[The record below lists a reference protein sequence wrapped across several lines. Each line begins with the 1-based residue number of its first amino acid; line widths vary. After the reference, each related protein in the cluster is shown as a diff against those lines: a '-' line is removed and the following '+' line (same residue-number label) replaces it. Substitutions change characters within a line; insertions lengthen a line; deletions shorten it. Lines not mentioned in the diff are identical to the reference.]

1 MILCEQ
7 CGNEFNRGRKIETD
21 SGKKMIECP
30 YCKWRNPFPTKR
42 NKKNKDWKNRK

>member
-7 CGNEFNRGRKIETD
+7 SGNEFNRGRKIETD

-30 YCKWRNPFPTKR
+30 YCKWRNPFPTKK